1 MNSLLIDNLKTQNS
15 LLYEKII
22 NLNEE
27 NQITYLSKLINL
39 GYVLEKNIGLNV
51 ELKDNQYHSKISN
64 LEKQIEVLGMNLEN
78 FSKNFDNNSKSLI
91 KLDDTVNILSGNI
104 KNSALK
110 GKIGENFI
118 ENTLKNYFNEDIIE
132 VKAKEGHESDI
143 HFSFKEYEN
152 KKILIESKFYNVPV
166 NTKQLDKFYYDIERT
181 GVNYAVF
188 VSLGSGIVG
197 INKLHYDFNRKLNCH
212 ILYIPNC
219 NFVYDLIIYG
229 LIFFKNMFDNINI
242 DSLDNSANNLSKNN
256 ITDYNKHKFVE
267 MNNTLYISEK
277 YYESFLQQINQIICH
292 NFEFWNM
299 ISRLRSDIYE
309 SKNAI
314 VKILD
319 TLYKNT
325 YDTELKIRYIID
337 NTNILLNYEFKKL
350 KEKYYKK
357 ILEEQTT
364 LSNEFNKTKEL
375 ENENYINNNDNT
387 ELKNNKRFLYELM
400 NSKGYISY
408 NDAMVLFIINYYK
421 DKNYKIYEPLLEL
434 LNYITNINQ
443 ELIKSNI
450 QYKIYGLPI
459 KSSCDNNISNINEIY
474 IIKENINSYKQLCIL
489 KINKTKIELEK
500 KDIKIL
506 LKSNNYDN
514 IKSYFKI
521 LENI

>member
-1 MNSLLIDNLKTQNS
+1 MNNLLVNNFKETNPT
-15 LLYEKII
+15 LYNKLI
-22 NLNEE
+22 NINEE
-27 NQITYLSKLINL
+27 EQLLYLSKLINL
-39 GYVLEKNIGLNV
+39 GYVLEKNIGLNI
-51 ELKDNQYHSKISN
+51 ELKDNQYHSKITD
-64 LEKQIEVLGMNLEN
+64 LEKQIEMLGINFEN
-78 FSKNFDNNSKSLI
+78 FNKNFNDSNKSLT
-91 KLDDTVNILSGNI
+91 KLDDTVNILSGNV

-118 ENTLKNYFNEDIIE
+118 ENILKNYFTEDTIE

-143 HFSFKEYEN
+143 HFSFKEYDN

-166 NTKQLDKFYYDIERT
+166 NTKQLEKFYYDIERT
-181 GVNYAVF
+181 GINYAVF
-188 VSLGSGIVG
+188 ISLGSSIVG
-197 INKLHYDFNRKLNCH
+197 INKLQYDFNKKLNCH

-242 DSLDNSANNLSKNN
+242 NIDITTTNNDNKNN
-256 ITDYNKHKFVE
+256 ITDYSKHKYVE

-277 YYESFLQQINQIICH
+277 YYENFLQHVNQIICH

-309 SKNAI
+309 SKNSI
-314 VKILD
+314 NKILD

-337 NTNILLNYEFKKL
+337 NTNVILNYEFKKL

-357 ILEEQTT
+357 MLEEQKTT
-364 LSNEFNKTKEL
+364 FNDISKSKEI
-375 ENENYINNNDNT
+375 ENESYIT

-400 NSKGYISY
+400 NNKGYIAY
-408 NDAMVLFIINYYK
+408 NDSMLLFIINYYK

-434 LNYITNINQ
+434 LNYITNTNQ
-443 ELIKSNI
+443 ELIKNNI
-450 QYKIYGLPI
+450 QYKIYGLPV
-459 KSSCDNNISNINEIY
+459 KSSCDISICNINEIY
-474 IIKENINSYKQLCIL
+474 IIKETIDSYKQLCIL
-489 KINKTKIELEK
+489 KINKTKVELEK

-506 LKSNNYDN
+506 LKSNIYDN
-514 IKSYFKI
+514 IKSYFQI